1 MRFGQSFLDEIR
13 DRVPISDVIQRYVTW
28 DKKKTNTKRGDYWAC
43 CPIHGENT
51 PSFHC
56 EDKKGRYYC
65 FGCGASGD
73 HFRFLTELE
82 GVSFPEAVERVAGM
96 AGVAMPTPDPEA
108 EKREEKRKTLY
119 EYMDLAASYY
129 EEQLQMQGGAAAR
142 AYLRDRG
149 LSASTINKFR
159 LGFAPNNRSG
169 VKEFLASKGASKE
182 QIEATGMVVHGED
195 IAVSYDRFRDR
206 IMFPIE
212 DQQGRIIAF
221 GGRAMSADVPAKY
234 LNSPETELF
243 HKGDILFNFK
253 RARSVQAK
261 QGGTVIAVE
270 GYMDV
275 IALDQAGFE
284 NAVAP
289 LGTALTENQ
298 LAKLWRATDEP
309 VLCFDGDKA
318 GLRAAFR
325 GLEMALSE
333 LKPGK
338 SVRFAL
344 LPDGQDPDDLVKKE
358 GPAAFKDVLA
368 AAKSAADMLWLRE
381 TGGQTF
387 DTPERRAKLEQT
399 MREVTNQIA
408 DESVR
413 RHYAQDMRERVAMFF
428 GTAPAGNNRTG
439 SGKSNYGGGGYNRAK
454 GGGLKGRIAVTSQL
468 ANSRLTKTG
477 VVNVSDMPVREAA
490 LMSAIICHPDILVD
504 SFDRFMSFEF
514 DNKSLNDLRSAVIE
528 AHGETAARLRA
539 DLVRHPALLAYT
551 DVIAQVDRVVSR
563 SRLWVFTE
571 EAAFEDALSAFEQAV
586 QLYQRARGLNRE
598 LKAAEDAL
606 ALDGSEANW
615 ARFQDIQLQVRR
627 TQGLDALV
635 EGFGVSSGRPS
646 RNF

>member
-13 DRVPISDVIQRYVTW
+13 DRVPISDVIQRHVTW
-28 DKKKTNTKRGDYWAC
+28 DKKKTNSNRGDYWAC

-73 HFRFLTELE
+73 HFRFLTEME
-82 GVSFPEAVERVAGM
+82 GASFPDSVERIAAM
-96 AGVAMPTPDPEA
+96 AGIAMPAPDPEA

-119 EYMDLAASYY
+119 EYMDMAASFF
-129 EEQLQMQGGAAAR
+129 EEQLQLQGGAAAR
-142 AYLRDRG
+142 AYVRDRG
-149 LSASTINKFR
+149 LNASTITKFR
-159 LGFAPNNRSG
+159 MGFAPNNRSA

-182 QIEATGMVVHGED
+182 QIEATGMVVFGDD
-195 IAVSYDRFRDR
+195 IPVSYDRFRDR

-212 DQQGRIIAF
+212 DQQGRVIAF
-221 GGRAMSADVPAKY
+221 GGRAMSSDVPAKY

-243 HKGDILFNFK
+243 HKGDILYNFK

-261 QGGTVIAVE
+261 QGGTMIAVE

-275 IALDQAGFE
+275 IALDQAGFQ

-309 VLCFDGDKA
+309 VLCFDGDGA
-318 GLRAAFR
+318 GLRAAYR
-325 GLEMALSE
+325 GLELALSE
-333 LKPGK
+333 FKPGK

-344 LPDGQDPDDLVKKE
+344 LPDGKDPDDLVKE
-358 GPAAFKDVLA
+358 QGPKAFEEVINV
-368 AAKSAADMLWLRE
+368 AKSAAEMLWLRE
-381 TGGQTF
+381 TSGHTF

-413 RHYAQDMRERVAMFF
+413 RHYAQDMRERVAAFF
-428 GTAPAGNNRTG
+428 GAAPSNQRGNSGAGG
-439 SGKSNYGGGGYNRAK
+439 NYGGTRFGKPYAGAK
-454 GGGLKGRIAVTSQL
+454 SRIAMTSSL
-468 ANSRLTKTG
+468 TNSRLTKT
-477 VVNVSDMPVREAA
+477 VSSSAGDIPVREAA
-490 LMSAIICHPDILVD
+490 IMSAVICHPDLL
-504 SFDRFMSFEF
+504 SEKFDTFFALDIE
-514 DNKSLNDLRSAVIE
+514 NKAIAALRGAVIE
-528 AHGETAARLRA
+528 AHGDTGARARE
-539 DLVRHPALLAYT
+539 DLLAHRAMLPHT
-551 DVIAQVDRVVSR
+551 HTIEQIDKVVSR
-563 SRLWVFTE
+563 SRLWVFTQ
-571 EAAFEDALSAFEQAV
+571 EAAFDDALSAFNQAL
-586 QLYQRARGLNRE
+586 QLYQRAKGLSNE
-598 LKAAEDAL
+598 LRAAEEAL
-606 ALDGSEANW
+606 VKDGSEANW

-627 TQGLDALV
+627 TQGLDALLD
-635 EGFGVSSGRPS
+635 GFGTSSGRPS